1 MQKEVFKTLIRG
13 GQEEIQDV
21 ETNWQIIILDGNG

>member
-13 GQEEIQDV
+13 GQEEIQDI

>member
-1 MQKEVFKTLIRG
+1 MQKEVFKPLIRE
-13 GQEEIQDV
+13 GQDEIQDV